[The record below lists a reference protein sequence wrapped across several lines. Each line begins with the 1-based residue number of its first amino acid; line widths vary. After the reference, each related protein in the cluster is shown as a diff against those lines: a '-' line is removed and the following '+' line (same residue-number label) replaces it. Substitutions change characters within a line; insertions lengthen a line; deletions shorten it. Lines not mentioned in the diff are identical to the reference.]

1 MNKQIRRLAAGLL
14 VCYLILFVQLNLL
27 QVVKRTD
34 LAKNPNNTRAVLRDF
49 DKPRGKIITA
59 DGLVIADSVLSPA
72 GDKSKYQREYP
83 AHDLFGN
90 VTGYYTYAY
99 GATKVEKQFTDV
111 LSGQTSEQQ
120 LRAITSIFSNT
131 DNTGDVKLTLRAD
144 LQLVAKQALGER
156 EGSVVVMDPRTGA
169 VLALWSYPS
178 YDPNLVV
185 VHDNKK
191 AGDVITFLNA
201 SPGKPTLN
209 NAYQERY
216 MPGSAFKIVT
226 TSIAL
231 GNNTLSLASTFA
243 NETQWTPP
251 QTNNPIQ
258 NYQGELCGGNMAE
271 VFARSCNTP
280 FARTGAQMGADVMVA
295 GTKAWGI
302 GETIPFDLAG
312 GAVSHFGE
320 VADFKDAIQKLA
332 ISSFGQDNDLIVPL
346 QMAMIAS
353 TVANGGVEMQP
364 YAIDSTLDH
373 SGAVLNKTTPTVWK
387 TPITPEVAA
396 TMNQLMVGVVN
407 VGTAKCC
414 LQLNNGI
421 QAAAKTGTA
430 QLNALGQQQRS
441 HAWIT
446 AFAPADAPQYT
457 VAVVL
462 KGVNDQISA
471 GTGGRL
477 AGPIAKTL
485 LDYALAH
492 PQP

>member
-1 MNKQIRRLAAGLL
+1 MSNMLKTLLASALATTLGFAASTAAAADKEIA
-14 VCYLILFVQLNLL
+14 VI
-27 QVVKRTD
+27 VKTANSDFWQNVKKGANDGVANAKGYTTTFQGAASDTD
-34 LAKNPNNTRAVLRDF
+34 LAGQVALVENAVNR
-49 DKPRGKIITA
+49 K
-59 DGLVIADSVLSPA
+59 VA
-72 GDKSKYQREYP
+72 G
-83 AHDLFGN
+83 
-90 VTGYYTYAY
+90 
-99 GATKVEKQFTDV
+99 
-111 LSGQTSEQQ
+111 
-120 LRAITSIFSNT
+120 I
-131 DNTGDVKLTLRAD
+131 
-144 LQLVAKQALGER
+144 
-156 EGSVVVMDPRTGA
+156 
-169 VLALWSYPS
+169 VLAPS
-178 YDPNLVV
+178 DPDALIPAIKKAWEAKIPVILIDSAASDAGKDYYQSFLAT
-185 VHDNKK
+185 DNKK

-492 PQP
+492 PLP